1 MSISRKHN
9 HGTNVYCCEMNRAIV
24 MMNVDLLYYAVMVK
38 EAEQLE
44 DLDIK
49 SRISC
54 RHKKNMS
61 YFQDGI
67 FSASACAFKMRSWKN
82 LSRKL

>member
-1 MSISRKHN
+1 ML
-9 HGTNVYCCEMNRAIV
+9 
-24 MMNVDLLYYAVMVK
+24 NVDLPYYAVLVK

-67 FSASACAFKMRSWKN
+67 FSASVCAFKMRRWKN
-82 LSRKL
+82 LLQKL